1 MPHSPTA
8 RTPLWR
14 LIAQTL
20 ANDIVS
26 GLYPVGSYLPT
37 EMALMKQYDVSR
49 HTVREALDELATLG
63 LISRKPRQGTRVIA
77 TGQERAWKVQE
88 NPLFGTHQTRQLLDI
103 SRHICDEVTAE
114 QTGFN
119 IRTPI
124 LTLSY
129 LTLETDGT
137 LISYTNSWVRDTA
150 RDIVPILT
158 QNTDLSVIEL
168 LEHHADIRCSRIEQ
182 TFEITLANRTVADQL
197 GIPVSTPLLLSR
209 ETFNDR
215 RELPLIVAHRY
226 LHPQINNIKL
236 IYIQ

>member
-1 MPHSPTA
+1 MPHSPSA

-26 GLYPVGSYLPT
+26 GLYPIGTRLPT

-49 HTVREALDELATLG
+49 YTVREALDELETLG

-77 TGQERAWKVQE
+77 TGQEPVWKVQV
-88 NPLFGTHQTRQLLDI
+88 NPFFCTHQKRQLLDI
-103 SRHICDEVTAE
+103 SRHICDVVTAE

-158 QNTDLSVIEL
+158 QHTDLSVIEL

-197 GIPVSTPLLLSR
+197 GIPVNTPLLLSH